1 MLQSKSETTGRPA
14 RDWVKILA
22 KYREP
27 DLFRSVLE
35 LSITIVA
42 YVGLWVAAWM
52 AMSVSYWLSLAISV
66 PAAAFLVRLFLVQH
80 DCGHDAFFKNRRVNK
95 WVGRVMGV
103 LTLTPYA
110 VWQKAHAIHHASTG
124 NLDKRGIGDIDTLT
138 VEEYKA
144 LSTFKRIAYRIYRHP
159 LILFVIGPAYMFLLD
174 NRIPTKLLRKEGR
187 YWMSAMGTNLAVLI
201 LAGVVIYFVGL
212 VPFLMVQ
219 LPITI
224 FAASLGVWMFY
235 VQHQF
240 EETVWEESG
249 DWNVHE
255 AALNG
260 SSYYDL
266 PKWLAWMTGNIG
278 IHHVHHLYSK
288 IAFYRLPQVL
298 RDYPELVDVHRITIP
313 ESFSTIKLRLW
324 DEKQK
329 KLVPFA
335 AVQGL

>member
-1 MLQSKSETTGRPA
+1 LLQSKSETTGRPA

>member
-1 MLQSKSETTGRPA
+1 LLQSKSETTGRPA

-42 YVGLWVAAWM
+42 YVGLWVAVWM